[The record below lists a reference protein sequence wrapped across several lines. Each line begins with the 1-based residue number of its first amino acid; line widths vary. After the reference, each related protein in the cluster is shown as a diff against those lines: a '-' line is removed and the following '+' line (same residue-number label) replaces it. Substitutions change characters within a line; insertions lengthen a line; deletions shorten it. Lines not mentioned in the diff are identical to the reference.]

1 MTVFGLLVR
10 KAQAT
15 VDNAIGQLVNGIIV
29 AVPLLVAA
37 GFATASLSGWLHRHY
52 EPELCNL
59 ILAGGFGGIGL
70 LAALVVNATG
80 TKSATPPEQPKAD
93 AKAQAEAVPNESA
106 ATRSQ
111 DIDHELLIASLTS
124 AAPIAVP
131 MVFRSLLRNLPL
143 VLVILVAAF
152 ILTRPGVSDTESSAE
167 DATTAPQPVE

>member
-1 MTVFGLLVR
+1 LTVFGLLVR

-52 EPELCNL
+52 EPELSNL

-93 AKAQAEAVPNESA
+93 AKAQAEAVPNESG

-111 DIDHELLIASLTS
+111 DIELLIASLTS

-131 MVFRSLLRNLPL
+131 MVFRSLLRNLPV

-152 ILTRPGVSDTESSAE
+152 ILTRPGVSDAESSGE
-167 DATTAPQPVE
+167 DATTGPQPVE